1 MAESRAELSLAGRVA
16 VVTGG
21 SRGIGRAI
29 VESLAERGAAVGI
42 TYRESESLA
51 RGLEAAI
58 VRRGGRAWAGHCNVA
73 DENDVLT
80 FVDQAVKA
88 LGPVDVLVNNAGIRR
103 DANVVLL
110 SKARWNEI
118 LDVNLTGAYHAVR
131 AVVRGMLLRQWGR
144 IINVS
149 SPSARMPLPG
159 QTGYAASKAG
169 LDGFT
174 RALSRDLAPK
184 GVLVNSVSP
193 GLIQT
198 EFLESMPRAVR
209 DTYLK
214 TVPVGRVGTPAE
226 VASMVA
232 FLASDASSYITGQV
246 IGVDGGLL

>member
-1 MAESRAELSLAGRVA
+1 MWRASPSAGRPLA
-16 VVTGG
+16 SPTGK
-21 SRGIGRAI
+21 
-29 VESLAERGAAVGI
+29 
-42 TYRESESLA
+42 SESLA
-51 RGLEAAI
+51 RELEASI
-58 VRRGGRAWAGHCNVA
+58 VSRGGRAWAGQCNVA
-73 DENDVLT
+73 EENDVLA

-88 LGPVDVLVNNAGIRR
+88 LGPVDVLVNNAGMRR

-184 GVLVNSVSP
+184 GVLVNCCVTRVDRDRVSRVDAARGPRYVSQNGSGRPSRHDRRKWRRWSPSWRRTPQATSP
-193 GLIQT
+193 GRSSEL
-198 EFLESMPRAVR
+198 
-209 DTYLK
+209 
-214 TVPVGRVGTPAE
+214 
-226 VASMVA
+226 MV
-232 FLASDASSYITGQV
+232 DYC
-246 IGVDGGLL
+246 DE